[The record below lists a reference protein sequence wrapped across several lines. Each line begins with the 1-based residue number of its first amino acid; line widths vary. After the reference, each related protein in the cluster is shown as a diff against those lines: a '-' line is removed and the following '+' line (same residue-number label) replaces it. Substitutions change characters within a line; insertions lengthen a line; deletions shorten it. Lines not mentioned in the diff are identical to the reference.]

1 MDDEFQG
8 SEGQADTRDPEAARR
23 ESTAP
28 ERRKIR
34 VFIVSRF
41 SLSGRVLQL
50 LLVQDGDIEVLGC
63 SDSARE
69 SLATVEAVHPDLVV
83 VEMDARVD
91 EEVELLKMLKAAS
104 PETRLVV
111 ISATPSEEGY
121 RRMSEVGVA
130 GYLPD
135 VTNPEHFA
143 TMLRSVYAGEMGAIH
158 PLPGSW
164 SAPPT
169 PAQRLGKDIPA
180 LTSRE
185 AAIVRGIAE
194 GLSDKQIG
202 RQLSMAV
209 STVRIHIRSV
219 YQKLGLRNR
228 AHAAAYAGANGL
240 AESPSPPS
248 ESTWAPERV
257 QRKEP
262 AGSLLLR

>member
-1 MDDEFQG
+1 METL
-8 SEGQADTRDPEAARR
+8 EPENSRQ
-23 ESTAP
+23 ESAGI
-28 ERRKIR
+28 EQRKIR

-41 SLSGRVLQL
+41 SLLGRVLQL
-50 LLVQDGDIEVLGC
+50 LLEQDRDIEVLGYA
-63 SDSARE
+63 DTAGE
-69 SLATVEAVHPDLVV
+69 SLAAVEAVHPDLVV

-91 EEVELLKMLKAAS
+91 EEVDLLKMLKAAS
-104 PETRLVV
+104 PESRLVV
-111 ISATPSEEGY
+111 ISATPIEEGY
-121 RRMSEVGVA
+121 RRMSQVGVA

-143 TMLRSVYAGEMGAIH
+143 AMLRSVYAGEIGAAFA
-158 PLPGSW
+158 LPGPW
-164 SAPPT
+164 TAAPA

-180 LTSRE
+180 LTPRE

-202 RQLSMAV
+202 LQLSMAV

-240 AESPSPPS
+240 AENPSPSS
-248 ESTWAPERV
+248 ASTWAPERA

-262 AGSLLLR
+262 AGSLLLRSPTSAAHFLT